1 MLLTL
6 EQFAPE
12 GLPASRQDNAHTITL
27 PFGNDLLAR
36 VPGLRFTSGYRSAA
50 RNRAVGGVAN
60 SYHVKA
66 LAADFVSLTGK
77 YPESLLAAV
86 REVARRHGFSILLHD
101 AGSGLHIHCE
111 YEPQT
116 VSAAEL
122 QTVFAAEKPGLFDGF
137 DWWQWAFV
145 ASGCIVVWWLID
157 E

>member
-1 MLLTL
+1 MYLTL

-12 GLPASRQDNAHTITL
+12 GLPALLQDNGNAITL
-27 PFGNDLLAR
+27 PFARDLLAS
-36 VPGLRFTSGYRSAA
+36 VSGLRFTSGYRSAA

-77 YPESLLAAV
+77 YPEPLLAAV
-86 REVARRHGFSILLHD
+86 REVARRHGFSVLLHD

-111 YEPQT
+111 FEPQA
-116 VSAAEL
+116 VSAAD
-122 QTVFAAEKPGLFDGF
+122 KPSLFEGF
-137 DWWQWAFV
+137 GWLEWAFV
-145 ASGCIVVWWLID
+145 ACGGIAVWWLID